1 MDTRWFKQQ
10 KDKEARKKELLS
22 YRNAFQELSALLEK
36 EFIQEDGP
44 DYKSNSWAY
53 EQADQNG
60 HNRAI
65 KKVLKLIN
73 IKDD

>member
-1 MDTRWFKQQ
+1 MDGRWVKGS
-10 KDKEARKKELLS
+10 KDKEARKKEINS
-22 YRNAFQELSALLEK
+22 YRNAFDELSKLLEG

-44 DYKSNSWAY
+44 DYTSNSWAY
-53 EQADQNG
+53 EQADRNG

-65 KKVLKLIN
+65 RKVLKLIT